1 MPYFVSK
8 DGQTFGPHE
17 PGEIAA
23 FLSLGAFSAED
34 FCWQEG
40 WTEWR
45 PLSILSE
52 SKPAPPVPDKP
63 PAGFTGRSESPPP
76 SNGAIPSDI
85 EIIGTLK
92 LPDDRT
98 VTCRVEGEIHC
109 PSTVTIPQGL
119 KVKAKIRAESAVIFG
134 TVEGDLHVSGRAV
147 LKDSSTL
154 IGDIHASR
162 VLIEEGAV
170 FRGKS
175 HVNSRKSSGKSAKG
189 PAAKNDGAKAAE

>member
-17 PGEIAA
+17 LAELEA
-23 FLSLGAFSAED
+23 FLESGAFGTGD

-40 WTEWR
+40 WAEWR
-45 PLSILSE
+45 PLSTLPLE
-52 SKPAPPVPDKP
+52 KTVPADAEKDQ
-63 PAGFTGRSESPPP
+63 P
-76 SNGAIPSDI
+76 SISHGEIPSDI
-85 EIIGTLK
+85 EIVGTLK
-92 LPDDRT
+92 LPGDRT
-98 VTCRVEGEIHC
+98 VTCRVEGEIHS

-154 IGDIHASR
+154 LGDIHASR

-175 HVNSRKSSGKSAKG
+175 HVNSRKSAGKAAKA
-189 PAAKNDGAKAAE
+189 PAAKNEGAKAAE

>member
-17 PGEIAA
+17 ITELEA
-23 FLSLGAFSAED
+23 FLESGAFRPED

-40 WTEWR
+40 WAEWR
-45 PLSILSE
+45 PLSSLTIHKS
-52 SKPAPPVPDKP
+52 V
-63 PAGFTGRSESPPP
+63 PAGADKDHAPISHGE
-76 SNGAIPSDI
+76 IPSDI
-85 EIIGTLK
+85 EIVGTLK
-92 LPDDRT
+92 LPGDRT
-98 VTCRVEGEIHC
+98 VTCRVEGEIHS
-109 PSTVTIPQGL
+109 PSTVTIPRGL
-119 KVKAKIRAESAVIFG
+119 KIKAKIRAESAVIHG

-175 HVNSRKSSGKSAKG
+175 HVNSGKSAGKAAKA
-189 PAAKNDGAKAAE
+189 PAAKSDGTKAAN

>member
-17 PGEIAA
+17 IAELEA
-23 FLSLGAFSAED
+23 FLESGAFRTED

-40 WTEWR
+40 WAEWR
-45 PLSILSE
+45 PLSTLPIG
-52 SKPAPPVPDKP
+52 KPAPAGAEQDRP
-63 PAGFTGRSESPPP
+63 PISQGE
-76 SNGAIPSDI
+76 IPSDI
-85 EIIGTLK
+85 EIVGTLK
-92 LPDDRT
+92 LPGDRT
-98 VTCRVEGEIHC
+98 VTCRVEGEIHS

-119 KVKAKIRAESAVIFG
+119 TVKAKIRAESAVIHG

-162 VLIEEGAV
+162 VLIEDGAV

-175 HVNSRKSSGKSAKG
+175 HVNSHKSAGKKAKT
-189 PAAKNDGAKAAE
+189 PAAKSGGTKTVD